1 MPIEQLN
8 KGKSVDDAL
17 IQAGEKRLR
26 SILMT
31 TFVMVGAMIPLAF
44 GTGAG
49 HEMNSPMAL
58 SVIGGLINSTLL
70 ALLVVSVFYKIMYP
84 ADKWLRKWCEVSII

>member
-1 MPIEQLN
+1 LPIEQLN